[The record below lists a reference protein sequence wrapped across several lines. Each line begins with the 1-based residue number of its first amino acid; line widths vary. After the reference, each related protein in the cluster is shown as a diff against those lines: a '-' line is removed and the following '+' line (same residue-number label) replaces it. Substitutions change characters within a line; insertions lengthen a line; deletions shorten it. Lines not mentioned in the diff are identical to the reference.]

1 MSPISSASIL
11 TPCALGE
18 EDALHLGVNVER
30 TKRVL
35 LLLAS
40 FLAGLSVSLAGA
52 IGFVGLV
59 VPHFVRM
66 FAGTDHR
73 ILLASSFV
81 SGAIF
86 LIFCDAVAKSVAQP
100 AELPVGVVTGL
111 ARGRPF
117 HLRDDETG
125 EHRERQVMLELRHVS
140 CRYDDHL
147 VLKDID
153 VNIEDGD
160 LVGVIGPNGSGKT
173 TLIRAATRAIK
184 PAEGEVLFKGKPLGR
199 FSFKELAQQVAVV
212 GRLYDLDVQMRVE
225 DLVLLGRIPHRR
237 GLRLMERRSD
247 MDIAGTAMDV
257 TGTLGLKD
265 RFVDSLSSGERQLA
279 FIARALAQEPELLLL
294 DEPTSHLDITHQAR
308 VLDLVRKL
316 NRDKG
321 LTVLVVL
328 HDLNLAS
335 QYCDRLFLLSD
346 GVLRKD
352 GTPDEVLTYQT
363 IEEVYDTTV
372 VVMKNP
378 VSSRPC
384 VFLVPE
390 DAIAGVK

>member
-1 MSPISSASIL
+1 
-11 TPCALGE
+11 
-18 EDALHLGVNVER
+18 
-30 TKRVL
+30 
-35 LLLAS
+35 
-40 FLAGLSVSLAGA
+40 
-52 IGFVGLV
+52 
-59 VPHFVRM
+59 
-66 FAGTDHR
+66 
-73 ILLASSFV
+73 
-81 SGAIF
+81 
-86 LIFCDAVAKSVAQP
+86 
-100 AELPVGVVTGL
+100 
-111 ARGRPF
+111 
-117 HLRDDETG
+117 
-125 EHRERQVMLELRHVS
+125 MLELRHVS
-140 CRYDDHL
+140 CRYNDHF
-147 VLKDID
+147 VLKDIN
-153 VNIEDGD
+153 VRIEDGD

-173 TLIRAATRAIK
+173 TLIRAVTRAIK
-184 PAEGEVLFKGKPLGR
+184 LAEGEVLLKGKPLGM
-199 FSFKELAQQVAVV
+199 FGFKELAQQVAVV
-212 GRLYDLDVQMRVE
+212 GRLYDLDVQMKVE

-247 MDIAGTAMDV
+247 MDIARTAMDV
-257 TGTLGLKD
+257 TGTLRLKN
-265 RFVDSLSSGERQLA
+265 RLVDSLSSGERQLA

-294 DEPTSHLDITHQAR
+294 DEPTSHLDISHQAR

-352 GTPDEVLTYQT
+352 GTPNEVLTYQT

-390 DAIAGVK
+390 DDAGVR

>member
-1 MSPISSASIL
+1 M
-11 TPCALGE
+11 
-18 EDALHLGVNVER
+18 
-30 TKRVL
+30 
-35 LLLAS
+35 
-40 FLAGLSVSLAGA
+40 
-52 IGFVGLV
+52 
-59 VPHFVRM
+59 
-66 FAGTDHR
+66 
-73 ILLASSFV
+73 
-81 SGAIF
+81 
-86 LIFCDAVAKSVAQP
+86 
-100 AELPVGVVTGL
+100 
-111 ARGRPF
+111 
-117 HLRDDETG
+117 
-125 EHRERQVMLELRHVS
+125 MLELRHVG
-140 CRYDDHL
+140 CRYDDRF
-147 VLKDID
+147 VLKDIN
-153 VNIEDGD
+153 VRIEHGD

-173 TLIRAATRAIK
+173 TLIRAVTRAIK
-184 PAEGEVLFKGKPLGR
+184 PAEGEVLLKGKPLGM

-247 MDIAGTAMDV
+247 MDIARTAMDV
-257 TGTLGLKD
+257 TGTLRLKN
-265 RFVDSLSSGERQLA
+265 RLVDSLSSGERQLA

-294 DEPTSHLDITHQAR
+294 DEPTSHLDISHQAR

-352 GTPDEVLTYQT
+352 GTPNEVLTYQT

-390 DAIAGVK
+390 DDAGVR

>member
-1 MSPISSASIL
+1 
-11 TPCALGE
+11 
-18 EDALHLGVNVER
+18 
-30 TKRVL
+30 
-35 LLLAS
+35 
-40 FLAGLSVSLAGA
+40 
-52 IGFVGLV
+52 
-59 VPHFVRM
+59 
-66 FAGTDHR
+66 
-73 ILLASSFV
+73 
-81 SGAIF
+81 
-86 LIFCDAVAKSVAQP
+86 
-100 AELPVGVVTGL
+100 
-111 ARGRPF
+111 
-117 HLRDDETG
+117 
-125 EHRERQVMLELRHVS
+125 MLELRHVG
-140 CRYDDHL
+140 CRYDDRF
-147 VLKDID
+147 VLKDIS
-153 VNIEDGD
+153 VRIEDGD

-184 PAEGEVLFKGKPLGR
+184 PAEGEVLLKGKPLGE
-199 FSFKELAQQVAVV
+199 FGFKELAQQVAVV
-212 GRLYDLDVQMRVE
+212 GRLYDLDVHMRVE

-237 GLRLMERRSD
+237 GFRLMERESD
-247 MDIAGTAMDV
+247 MDIARRAMDL
-257 TGTLGLKD
+257 TGTLSLKS

-279 FIARALAQEPELLLL
+279 FIARSLAQEPELLLL

-308 VLDLVRKL
+308 VLDLIRKL

-335 QYCDRLFLLSD
+335 QYCDRLFLLGD

-363 IEEVYDTTV
+363 IEEVYHMPV

-390 DAIAGVK
+390 DAVSGVK